1 MKSPVV
7 YGNPLMFGPV
17 DWNYAAGG
25 PVRRGKSVEE
35 LGDAGWNRERERI
48 AHLQHIQQLHQL
60 QLQQQQVGYP
70 AYGVIPPGHV
80 MVPNPGHPVPGPGC
94 PMPVHGDMM
103 VHVGGPGPPPVH
115 LSGPWPGQ
123 WENQAQIRQGN
134 VCQQPGRE
142 YEDQEKRP
150 QGHDVYFHPGSE
162 DGHLNVRISEWKGGN
177 CFYQGPEDYSRVP
190 QKQASNDLRTQ
201 EGFDKL
207 DDDRRRRDDWDRE
220 KDRYDNGNRRDLEE
234 CDRKEKYSHRDHYE
248 RRYDDRD
255 ERYSD
260 GRNHRKPDPRDNYN
274 SEYEDSCDHKDT
286 YTRRDDYRVSEKDY
300 YDSKE
305 SDRYRER
312 EHYQRRE
319 EDRRYDERKRVDRYS
334 DRHAEDRCDRR
345 ESNYKERDDYNQRG
359 KDAYADKGRGQYDS
373 ELDECGYRERYQDP
387 GDDSKEEPRRRD
399 HYERRP
405 TGNYDRANEDRYGPR
420 EGDRYGP
427 REGDR
432 YSPRE
437 GDRSHCKAGDRYRD
451 LRSASVECEEYPRK
465 ESKTHCEQWVEEQL
479 RERHSFEDAVAFRHG
494 DDRERG
500 YESSAGSVGSKR
512 GRKPVYVG
520 SLDRNSFYRKT
531 APSSLRNSQFA
542 TSRKP
547 KQGKY
552 KDIVT

>member
-7 YGNPLMFGPV
+7 YGNPVMFGPV

-60 QLQQQQVGYP
+60 QLQQQQVGYS

-80 MVPNPGHPVPGPGC
+80 MVPNPGHPVPAPGC

-103 VHVGGPGPPPVH
+103 VHVGGPGPPPAHV
-115 LSGPWPGQ
+115 SGPWPAQ

-142 YEDQEKRP
+142 YDDPHKAAYRENRP
-150 QGHDVYFHPGSE
+150 QGHDVYFHPGSQ
-162 DGHLNVRISEWKGGN
+162 DGHLNVRISDWKGGN
-177 CFYQGPEDYSRVP
+177 CFYQGPEDYSHQDYSRVP
-190 QKQASNDLRTQ
+190 QKQANNNRRTQ

-220 KDRYDNGNRRDLEE
+220 KDRYDNGNRGDLEKSGHGDHY
-234 CDRKEKYSHRDHYE
+234 DRKYDE
-248 RRYDDRD
+248 RCDDRD
-255 ERYSD
+255 QRYSD
-260 GRNHRKPDPRDNYN
+260 GRKPRKPDPRDGHN
-274 SEYEDSCDHKDT
+274 SEYEDSCDRKDGHA
-286 YTRRDDYRVSEKDY
+286 RRDDYRGGEKDY

-319 EDRRYDERKRVDRYS
+319 EDRHYDERKRADRCS
-334 DRHAEDRCDRR
+334 DRHAEDRYDRR
-345 ESNYKERDDYNQRG
+345 ESNCKDREDDNQRG
-359 KDAYADKGRGQYDS
+359 KDAYTDKGRGQYDS
-373 ELDECGYRERYQDP
+373 ELDGRCGSRERYQDP
-387 GDDSKEEPRRRD
+387 GDGRKEEPRRRD

-405 TGNYDRANEDRYGPR
+405 AGSYDRANEDRYG
-420 EGDRYGP
+420 
-427 REGDR
+427 
-432 YSPRE
+432 PRE

-451 LRSASVECEEYPRK
+451 LRSASVECEEYPK
-465 ESKTHCEQWVEEQL
+465 TESKMHCEQWVEQQL
-479 RERHSFEDAVAFRHG
+479 RERHSFEDPVALRHS

-500 YESSAGSVGSKR
+500 YESSVGSKR
-512 GRKPVYVG
+512 GREPVYVG
-520 SLDRNSFYRKT
+520 SLDRNSVYRKT

-542 TSRKP
+542 TSRRQKR
-547 KQGKY
+547 GKC
-552 KDIVT
+552 KDIAT